1 MTSAATSRPGRR
13 AALLSAA
20 AASAALALPPA
31 AMAAPPQRRAPAP
44 GFHRVMLGD
53 IEVTALLD
61 GGMLMPNDFIP
72 RFFPDSTPEA
82 LAPLRERAFLR
93 EGGLHQPVGCYLV
106 NTGRSL
112 FLVDC
117 GGDGQLFPD
126 TGRTL
131 DALRASGYAP
141 EQVEA
146 VLLTHIHPE
155 HAAGLSFD
163 GTTRNF
169 PNAEVVVSQV
179 DHRFWTDPAEEGR
192 VPQGS
197 RFIQAA
203 RRAVGPY
210 DGRIRTFA
218 MDREVEVLPGVF
230 SVPAPGHTPGHVSFR
245 MTSQN
250 QTLLIW
256 GDIAHQA
263 VIQLARPRWR
273 VGVDV
278 DAAMG
283 VESRLRHL
291 DMLASERILV
301 GGVHLPWPGFG
312 RVVREGEGYLW
323 APRPWQLA

>member
-1 MTSAATSRPGRR
+1 MTAAFAPGRR

-20 AASAALALPPA
+20 AAAAAAALPA
-31 AMAAPPQRRAPAP
+31 AAPAAPAQRRTPAP
-44 GFHRVMLGD
+44 GFHRVMVGD
-53 IEVTALLD
+53 VEVTALLD
-61 GGMLMPNDFIP
+61 GGMQMPNENIP
-72 RFFPDSTPEA
+72 RFFPDSTPEEI
-82 LAPLRERAFLR
+82 APLRERAFFR

-117 GGDGQLFPD
+117 GGDGQTFPN

-141 EQVEA
+141 EEVQA

-169 PNAEVVVSQV
+169 PNAEVVVSQT

-192 VPQGS
+192 VPQGQ

-203 RRAVGPY
+203 RRAIGPY
-210 DGRIRTFA
+210 GERIRTIPLE
-218 MDREVEVLPGVF
+218 REVEVLPGVF
-230 SVPAPGHTPGHVSFR
+230 SVPAPGHTPGHVSYR
-245 MTSQN
+245 VTSQN
-250 QTLLIW
+250 ETMLIW
-256 GDIAHQA
+256 GDIAHQV

-278 DAAMG
+278 DPAMG
-283 VESRLRHL
+283 IESRVRHL
-291 DMLASERILV
+291 EMLAGERVLV
-301 GGVHLPWPGFG
+301 GGVHVPWPGFG
-312 RVVREGEGYLW
+312 RVVRDGEGFLW
-323 APRPWQLA
+323 VPRPWQLA